1 MHVEGREAVSDTR
14 ERLLR
19 AGGEIFAEQGFRSA
33 TVREISRRA
42 NVNVAAVNYHF
53 RGKEGLY
60 SSVLRYT
67 LDSAI
72 KKYPLELG
80 LKAGATPEEALRAFI
95 RLLLSRVLD
104 DGRPAWHGKLMA
116 REFIEPTAALDQ
128 MIEEAIQPLYQGLSA
143 ILRQLMGPEAEDDEV
158 RMSLM
163 SIVGQCIYYFHV
175 RPVVEKIYQ
184 REFGPKDLEQ
194 LSEHVTRF
202 SLGGIEALRRYKQ
215 RA

>member
-1 MHVEGREAVSDTR
+1 MHQEGRKTVTDTR
-14 ERLLR
+14 DRLLR
-19 AGGEIFAEQGFRSA
+19 AAGEIFAEQGFRSA

-42 NVNVAAVNYHF
+42 NVNVASVNYHF
-53 RGKEGLY
+53 RDKEGLY

-67 LDSAI
+67 LDSAV

-80 LKAGATPEEALRAFI
+80 LKEGATHEEALRAFV

-104 DGRPAWHGKLMA
+104 DGRPTWHGKLMA

-128 MIEEAIQPLYQGLSA
+128 MIDEAIKPLYQSLSG
-143 ILRQLMGPEAEDDEV
+143 ILTDLMGPDGDEEKV
-158 RMSLM
+158 RMCLM

-175 RPVVEKIYQ
+175 RPVIENIYQ

-194 LSEHVTRF
+194 LSEHITRF
-202 SLGGIEALRRYKQ
+202 SLGGIEALRSCK
-215 RA
+215 

>member
-1 MHVEGREAVSDTR
+1 MHQEGTKTVTDTR

-19 AGGEIFAEQGFRSA
+19 AAGEIFAEQGFRSA

-53 RGKEGLY
+53 RDKEGLY
-60 SSVLRYT
+60 SSVLRDT
-67 LDSAI
+67 LDSAV

-80 LKAGATPEEALRAFI
+80 LREGATPEETLRAFV

-104 DGRPAWHGKLMA
+104 DGRPSWHGKLMA

-128 MIEEAIQPLYQGLSA
+128 MIEEAIQPLYQSLSA
-143 ILRQLMGPEAEDDEV
+143 ILRDLMGRGANEEEV
-158 RMSLM
+158 RMCLM

-175 RPVVEKIYQ
+175 RPVIEKIYQ

-194 LSEHVTRF
+194 LSEHITRF
-202 SLGGIEALRRYKQ
+202 SLGGIEALRRCS
-215 RA
+215 

>member
-1 MHVEGREAVSDTR
+1 MHQEGRKTVTDTR

-19 AGGEIFAEQGFRSA
+19 AAGEIFAEQGFRSA

-42 NVNVAAVNYHF
+42 NVNVASVNYHF

-67 LDSAI
+67 LDSAV

-80 LKAGATPEEALRAFI
+80 LKEGATHEEALRAFV

-104 DGRPAWHGKLMA
+104 DGRPTWHGKLMA

-128 MIEEAIQPLYQGLSA
+128 MIDEAIKPLYQSLSG
-143 ILRQLMGPEAEDDEV
+143 ILTDLMGPDSDEEKV
-158 RMSLM
+158 RMCLM

-175 RPVVEKIYQ
+175 RPVIENIYQ

-194 LSEHVTRF
+194 LSEHITRF
-202 SLGGIEALRRYKQ
+202 SLGGIEALRSCK
-215 RA
+215 

>member
-1 MHVEGREAVSDTR
+1 
-14 ERLLR
+14 
-19 AGGEIFAEQGFRSA
+19 
-33 TVREISRRA
+33 
-42 NVNVAAVNYHF
+42 VNYHF
-53 RGKEGLY
+53 RDKEGLY

-67 LDSAI
+67 LDSAV

-80 LKAGATPEEALRAFI
+80 LKEGATAEEALRAFV

-104 DGRPAWHGKLMA
+104 NGRPSWHGKLMA

-128 MIEEAIQPLYQGLSA
+128 MIDEAIKPLYHSLSA
-143 ILRQLMGPEAEDDEV
+143 ILTDLLGPSGNEDRV
-158 RMSLM
+158 RMCLM

-175 RPVVEKIYQ
+175 RPVIEKIYQ

-194 LSEHVTRF
+194 LSEHITRF
-202 SLGGIEALRRYKQ
+202 SLGGIEALGRWES

>member
-1 MHVEGREAVSDTR
+1 MHEEGRKPVADTR

-19 AGGEIFAEQGFRSA
+19 AAGEIFAEQGFRSA

-53 RGKEGLY
+53 KGKEGLY

-67 LDSAI
+67 LDSAT

-80 LKAGATPEEALRAFI
+80 LKEGATPEETLRAFV
-95 RLLLSRVLD
+95 RLLLCRVLD
-104 DGRPAWHGKLMA
+104 DGRPSWHGKLMA

-128 MIEEAIQPLYQGLSA
+128 MIDEAIKPLYQSLSG
-143 ILRQLMGPEAEDDEV
+143 ILRDLMGPGTNEERV
-158 RMSLM
+158 RMCLM

-175 RPVVEKIYQ
+175 RPVIENIYQ
-184 REFGPKDLEQ
+184 RQFGPKDLEQ
-194 LSEHVTRF
+194 LSEHITRF
-202 SLGGIEALRRYKQ
+202 SLGGIEALGRCK
-215 RA
+215 

>member
-1 MHVEGREAVSDTR
+1 MHGEGRKTVIDTR

-19 AGGEIFAEQGFRSA
+19 AAGEIFAEQGFRSA

-53 RGKEGLY
+53 RDKEGLY
-60 SSVLRYT
+60 SSVLRDT
-67 LDSAI
+67 LDSAV
-72 KKYPLELG
+72 KKYPLDLG
-80 LKAGATPEEALRAFI
+80 LRKGATPQETLHAFV

-104 DGRPAWHGKLMA
+104 DGRPSWHGKLMA

-128 MIEEAIQPLYQGLSA
+128 MIEEAIQPLYQSLSD
-143 ILRQLMGPEAEDDEV
+143 ILRDLMGRGANEEEV
-158 RMSLM
+158 RMCLM

-175 RPVVEKIYQ
+175 RPVIEKIYQ

-194 LSEHVTRF
+194 LSEHITRF
-202 SLGGIEALRRYKQ
+202 SLGGIDALRRGT
-215 RA
+215 

>member
-1 MHVEGREAVSDTR
+1 MHQQGAKTVTDTR

-19 AGGEIFAEQGFRSA
+19 AAGEIFAEQGFRSA

-53 RGKEGLY
+53 RDKEGLY

-67 LDSAI
+67 LDSAV

-80 LKAGATPEEALRAFI
+80 LKTGGTPEETLHAFV

-104 DGRPAWHGKLMA
+104 DGRPSWHGKLMA

-128 MIEEAIQPLYQGLSA
+128 MIEEAIQPLYQSLSA
-143 ILRQLMGPEAEDDEV
+143 ILRDLMGSSVNEEEV
-158 RMSLM
+158 RMCLM

-175 RPVVEKIYQ
+175 RPVIEKIYQ

-194 LSEHVTRF
+194 LSEHITRF
-202 SLGGIEALRRYKQ
+202 SLGGIEALRRCS
-215 RA
+215 